1 MNSLSEQSDLGEV
14 TGMPAYNDDNIF
26 AKILRGEIPNS
37 TVVENDHALAFRDIA
52 PAAPSHVLVIPK
64 GKYVTFHDFAR
75 KGSKEEHS
83 AFVSAVADVVE
94 AEGLAEDGYRLIV
107 NNGPN
112 GRQEVP
118 HIHIHVLGGRDVG
131 PMVKRWSKDE
141 T

>member
-1 MNSLSEQSDLGEV
+1 
-14 TGMPAYNDDNIF
+14 MPAYNDENIF

-64 GKYVTFHDFAR
+64 GKYVTFRDFAR

-94 AEGLAEDGYRLIV
+94 AEGLAEDGYHLIV

-118 HIHIHVLGGRDVG
+118 HIHMHVLGGRDVG
-131 PMVKRWSKDE
+131 PMLKRWSKDE
-141 T
+141 S

>member
-1 MNSLSEQSDLGEV
+1 
-14 TGMPAYNDDNIF
+14 MPAYNDENIF

-37 TVVENDHALAFRDIA
+37 TVVENDHTLAFRDIA

-64 GKYVTFHDFAR
+64 GKYVTFYDFAR
-75 KGSKEEHS
+75 KGSKEEHL

-94 AEGLAEDGYRLIV
+94 AEGLAKDGYRLIV

-118 HIHIHVLGGRDVG
+118 HIHMHVLGGRDVG